1 MNPLRA
7 ERPNRSEQDIDRPS
21 CLNHM
26 TTSLETL
33 RTDAHEPDWHEA
45 MSEFRARAQR
55 LFEAQ
60 RDRVDALEASIVEQL
75 AILDQADGRSQ
86 DSAATG
92 PSRKGDASSE
102 ELEEVR
108 SQLAQCR
115 KLLNARASELKQL
128 RGLLA
133 EQADGVEGVD
143 IAGLLEQLSEMRLER
158 DELIGRL
165 ADAERSVEQ
174 TSAAGAE
181 HFDELQRRFEVAVQE
196 IRELKAK
203 NTDLQQQAS
212 RGETTP
218 RAANVATTSG
228 FDWEQQ
234 KRRLMQ
240 ELESDLDGK
249 DPTDKKAKI
258 SIESTIRITDQVI
271 ADKDRQIADLK
282 ARLAEREQG
291 VEEGNSSSILDND
304 EQIREERERLSR
316 LEDEWR
322 SKLRQAEIDISVER
336 AKLARE
342 RSEIEAKLRSV
353 EDSSNDHSSGKSNP
367 KQAGRWLTRLGLK
380 DDDK

>member
-1 MNPLRA
+1 
-7 ERPNRSEQDIDRPS
+7 
-21 CLNHM
+21 M
-26 TTSLETL
+26 TTSQEAL
-33 RTDAHEPDWHEA
+33 RTDVHEPDWQEA
-45 MSEFRARAQR
+45 MSGFRARAQR

-60 RDRVDALEASIVEQL
+60 RDRVDALEASIAEQL
-75 AILDQADGRSQ
+75 AILDQDDGRSQ
-86 DSAATG
+86 GSAATSS
-92 PSRKGDASSE
+92 PRKGETSSE
-102 ELEEVR
+102 DLEEVR

-133 EQADGVEGVD
+133 GQADGVEGVD

-165 ADAERSVEQ
+165 ADAERSVTQ
-174 TSAAGAE
+174 ASAADAE
-181 HFDELQRRFEVAVQE
+181 HFDKLQRRFEVAVQE

-203 NTDLQQQAS
+203 NSDLQQQAN
-212 RGETTP
+212 RGEATS
-218 RAANVATTSG
+218 REVSGAAASG

-240 ELESDLDGK
+240 ELDSDLDGD
-249 DPTDKKAKI
+249 DPQDKKTKI
-258 SIESTIRITDQVI
+258 SIEGTIRITDQVI

-282 ARLAEREQG
+282 ARLAEREDG
-291 VEEGNSSSILDND
+291 VAEVTASSLLDSD

-353 EDSSNDHSSGKSNP
+353 EESSVDNANGKSSP